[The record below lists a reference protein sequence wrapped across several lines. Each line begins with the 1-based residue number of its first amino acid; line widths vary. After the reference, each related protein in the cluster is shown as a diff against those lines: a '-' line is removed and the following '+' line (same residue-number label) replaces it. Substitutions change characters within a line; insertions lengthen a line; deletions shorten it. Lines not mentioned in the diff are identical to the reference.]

1 MRMPSDILMKNTIVI
16 YTILLLALVSVA
28 APADKEV
35 SAIAKTLNSR
45 TNGNDAFYLKALSPA
60 LSLDVSKNK
69 SDRVQAVN
77 DKLVS
82 EMSTVLGAFAGASE
96 SKKLDAVTQ
105 AVSGIEKDVIKEGG
119 AFITFTD
126 SNPSAAFSR
135 TFLMIPKKVK
145 PGINSKT
152 IFDILTSYKRSPKPA
167 DHLYEYS
174 SAQDLTQGAVLY
186 TEGNDN
192 SWKSP
197 NASKPFN
204 MNQDIVLK
212 KCRQLLGWR
221 CITSLYQ
228 ANTLAKGSEAS
239 LLLFIATYDLTQ
251 NPDHPEFAGDKR
263 GVNQYTGST
272 ALYVVKESSEWIL
285 LYGVDAQWNDGKLSF
300 QGAIQKE
307 FKKDFERFK
316 ERISSDIQA
325 SL

>member
-1 MRMPSDILMKNTIVI
+1 MASEVLIKNTLVI

-28 APADKEV
+28 APTDKEI
-35 SAIAKTLNSR
+35 SAISKALNSR
-45 TNGNDAFYLKALSPA
+45 TNGNNPFYSKILSPA

-69 SDRVQAVN
+69 SDRVQTVN
-77 DKLVS
+77 DQLVS
-82 EMSTVLGAFAGASE
+82 ELSVVLGAFKSAGSE
-96 SKKLDAVTQ
+96 AKKLENTTAAV
-105 AVSGIEKDVIKEGG
+105 AGIEANVVKEGG

-135 TFLMIPKKVK
+135 TFLMIPKKIKV
-145 PGINSKT
+145 GMTSKN
-152 IFDILTSYKRSPKPA
+152 IFDVLTSYKRSPKPS
-167 DHLYEYS
+167 DHVYEYS

-192 SWKSP
+192 SWKNP
-197 NASKPFN
+197 KALKPFD
-204 MNQDIVLK
+204 MDKDIVLK

-228 ANTLAKGSEAS
+228 ANNISKGVEAS
-239 LLLFIATYDLTQ
+239 QLLFISTYDLTQ

-263 GVNQYTGST
+263 GVNQYSGST
-272 ALYVVKESSEWIL
+272 ALYIVKESADWIL

-307 FKKDFERFK
+307 FKKDFERLK
-316 ERISSDIQA
+316 ERISSDLQVE
-325 SL
+325 L